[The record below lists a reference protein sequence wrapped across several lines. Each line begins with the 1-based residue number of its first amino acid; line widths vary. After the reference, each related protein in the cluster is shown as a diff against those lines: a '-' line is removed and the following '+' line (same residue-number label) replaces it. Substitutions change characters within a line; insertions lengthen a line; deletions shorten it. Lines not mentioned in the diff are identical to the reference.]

1 LEIIQR
7 LVLLEPSESIRVI
20 YKLRHTDWSVN
31 YTQGYHGFLV
41 LSSYRLIAYKEKGIL
56 NKSYELIDSIRL
68 TDIADLSFGG
78 TLDKYVSVNGIK
90 YFLDGAD
97 NASLCEVLRQAA
109 QEAKRNLSNQQ
120 QQQQQQI
127 IVNVAPQKSGAIVA
141 PPIDNQ
147 EPAPS
152 QCPHCHAPVRI
163 TGAVFCEKC
172 GQSITPIPPVSPV
185 GSKAAKF
192 CSACSAQLRIG
203 AAFCKQCGAAVES
216 RAQDTVP
223 EVIFCIYCGAENAGD
238 ATVCYACGRQ
248 QIGR

>member
-1 LEIIQR
+1 MEIIQR
-7 LVLLEPSESIRVI
+7 LIVLEPSEYIKVI

-41 LSSYRLIAYKEKGIL
+41 LTSYRLVAYKEKGIL
-56 NKSYELIDSIRL
+56 NKSYELMDSIRL

-90 YFLDGAD
+90 YFLDGAE

-109 QEAKRNLSNQQ
+109 QEAKRDFSN

-127 IVNVAPQKSGAIVA
+127 IVNVAPQKSNAIVA

-147 EPAPS
+147 ETVLS
-152 QCPHCHAPVRI
+152 QCPHCQTPVRI
-163 TGAVFCEKC
+163 AGAVFCEKC
-172 GQSITPIPPVSPV
+172 GQSITPIPPVTPA
-185 GSKAAKF
+185 GDEPAKF
-192 CSACSAQLRIG
+192 CSACGTPLPAT
-203 AAFCKQCGAAVES
+203 AAFCKKCGAVVEN

-238 ATVCYACGRQ
+238 AIVCHACKAT
-248 QIGR
+248 IE

>member
-1 LEIIQR
+1 MEIIQR
-7 LVLLEPSESIRVI
+7 WISLEPSESIRVI

-41 LSSYRLIAYKEKGIL
+41 LTSYRLVAYKEKGIL
-56 NKSYELIDSIRL
+56 NKSYELMDSIRL

-97 NASLCEVLRQAA
+97 NASFCEVLRQAA
-109 QEAKRNLSNQQ
+109 QAAKRDFSNQQ

-127 IVNVAPQKSGAIVA
+127 IVNVAPQKSSAIVA
-141 PPIDNQ
+141 LPIDNQ
-147 EPAPS
+147 ETVLS
-152 QCPHCHAPVRI
+152 QCPHCHAPI
-163 TGAVFCEKC
+163 GIAGAVFCEKC
-172 GQSITPIPPVSPV
+172 GQSITPIPPVTPASDEP
-185 GSKAAKF
+185 AKF
-192 CSACSAQLRIG
+192 CNACGTPLPAT
-203 AAFCKQCGAAVES
+203 AAFCKKCGAAVES

-238 ATVCYACGRQ
+238 ATVCHVCKAT
-248 QIGR
+248 IE